1 MRPQRRVNVRPAQM
15 LKGLSR
21 MKTTA
26 PCPGTYSQKGVVLL
40 ESLIAILVFSL
51 GVLGIVGLQAAMI
64 KSTADAKYRSEAN
77 LIAQQR
83 IGQLWADP
91 AVTNPSDLNANVDV
105 STQLPNGTRTLTLLD
120 AAQGQYQVVVSWQ
133 VPGAEPHRF
142 TLIANVRGGS

>member
-1 MRPQRRVNVRPAQM
+1 MNRIAKYSGTDSQR
-15 LKGLSR
+15 
-21 MKTTA
+21 
-26 PCPGTYSQKGVVLL
+26 GVVLL

-91 AVTNPSDLNANVDV
+91 ANKTPSDLNADVDV
-105 STQLPNGTRTLTLLD
+105 SAQLPNGKRTLTLLN
-120 AAQGQYQVVVSWQ
+120 ASQGQYRVVVSWQ
-133 VPGAEPHRF
+133 LPGADPHQL
-142 TLIANVRGGS
+142 TLIANVSGGS